1 MQHLDLSDVLY
12 PIINNRHLIY
22 LTDYKSNIMKRIS
35 HIFIAAAFVAVSFNA
50 SASGRTGSDKAKHI
64 EKSVIA
70 SSVVQ
75 QDRNVKNFNGIAA
88 GGPIEVIVT
97 IGTTEGIKF
106 EGDAE
111 AISTLVTEVKGN
123 ILIIRPKTSW
133 TSWSHKY
140 ENKKIIARVSAK
152 TISSLTMSG
161 NGTLRVKGTVLAT
174 ELATTLSGS
183 GTIDANVNTDK
194 LTSVISGS
202 GSVNLTGKTDD
213 ANVTVSGSGKFNGTT
228 LTMDNLNTR
237 ISGSGSVNVKVE
249 DNIKALVSGSGRV
262 NYSGNPNVDQRV
274 IGSGGVT
281 KI

>member
-1 MQHLDLSDVLY
+1 MKITYSF
-12 PIINNRHLIY
+12 II
-22 LTDYKSNIMKRIS
+22 
-35 HIFIAAAFVAVSFNA
+35 AVAIGATSFQ
-50 SASGRTGSDKAKHI
+50 
-64 EKSVIA
+64 A
-70 SSVVQ
+70 SSANSLNNKVVNAVNSVVTTKTSQ
-75 QDRNVKNFNGIAA
+75 ENRDVKNFNGVAA
-88 GGPIEVIVT
+88 GGPIEVIIT
-97 IGTTEGIKF
+97 LGNSEGLKF

-111 AISTLVTEVKGN
+111 AIATLVSEVKGN
-123 ILIIRPKTSW
+123 VLIIRPKTSW

-152 TISSLTMSG
+152 TITSLTMSG
-161 NGTLRVKGTVLAT
+161 NGSINVNGTVQAT

-183 GTIDANVNTDK
+183 GTITANIDADK

-213 ANVTVSGSGKFNGTT
+213 ANVTLSGSGKFSGKT
-228 LTMDNLNTR
+228 LSMDNLNTR

-262 NYSGNPNVDQRV
+262 NYSGNPNVEQRV
-274 IGSGGVT
+274 IGSGGVS